1 MKHLK
6 RGRKFGRERG
16 QRKALAKSVISALF
30 LHGKIKTTLA
40 KAKEF
45 APKAE
50 KMITTAKKADIHSRR
65 LLRKTLPE
73 TATEKLIKEV
83 APIYEN
89 RKGGYTRIIKLGER
103 KSDSAKMAV
112 LELVK

>member
-6 RGRKFGRERG
+6 RGRKLGRERG
-16 QRKALAKSVISALF
+16 QRKALAKSLISALF

-45 APKAE
+45 APRAE
-50 KMITTAKKADIHSRR
+50 RMITVAKKDSIHSKR
-65 LLRKTLPE
+65 LLLETLSE
-73 TATEKLIKEV
+73 TIIGKLIKEI
-83 APIYEN
+83 APIYKSRN
-89 RKGGYTRIIKLGER
+89 GGYTRIIKLGER
-103 KSDSAKMAV
+103 KSDSAKMAL